1 VKVGGEASYCTIM
14 EDFQTS
20 SSDFSLIVLYGLGR
34 PLDDVDMFQ
43 RSLVANAFSRYH
55 TSAYPREYPVSTFS
69 EYTIQ
74 YAITVKCVS
83 ERVAFSSWDVDLQES
98 YGFECSSRFLV
109 LTVAVSSCCHLETDM
124 CLQVMTSPHK
134 EGHVAFRL
142 LAAEH
147 VSKSVQQ
154 HAFIR

>member
-1 VKVGGEASYCTIM
+1 MKVGGEASYCTIM

-34 PLDDVDMFQ
+34 LLDDVDMFQ

-83 ERVAFSSWDVDLQES
+83 ERVAFS
-98 YGFECSSRFLV
+98 
-109 LTVAVSSCCHLETDM
+109 
-124 CLQVMTSPHK
+124 
-134 EGHVAFRL
+134 
-142 LAAEH
+142 
-147 VSKSVQQ
+147 
-154 HAFIR
+154 